1 MSYKNTNKITKI
13 SVTAEKKNTEKKLL
27 KQSSIFSVII
37 LPNYTD
43 FFVADYHTMFLSRV
57 CKAVHKIWKEK
68 ENVNC
73 GFVLSQPKQVS
84 K

>member
-1 MSYKNTNKITKI
+1 MQMSYKNTNKITKI

-57 CKAVHKIWKEK
+57 CKAMHKI
-68 ENVNC
+68 
-73 GFVLSQPKQVS
+73 
-84 K
+84 

>member
-57 CKAVHKIWKEK
+57 CKAMRKIWKEK